1 MRFQTFQRVI
11 KEQQG
16 EKDTAELVKLRKNG
30 NPTSFLPESAVF
42 FSDKNHFVDW

>member
-16 EKDTAELVKLRKNG
+16 EKDTAELVKLRKKRQ
-30 NPTSFLPESAVF
+30 PYLISS
-42 FSDKNHFVDW
+42 